1 MRTLSSGYLT
11 IVGRADGG
19 GNSGGGLMML
29 NMRMRLVA
37 IRSLR
42 AGRGAAESVVVDKHE
57 NHHINEA
64 S

>member
-1 MRTLSSGYLT
+1 
-11 IVGRADGG
+11 
-19 GNSGGGLMML
+19 MML

-42 AGRGAAESVVVDKHE
+42 AGRGAAEFVVVDKHE